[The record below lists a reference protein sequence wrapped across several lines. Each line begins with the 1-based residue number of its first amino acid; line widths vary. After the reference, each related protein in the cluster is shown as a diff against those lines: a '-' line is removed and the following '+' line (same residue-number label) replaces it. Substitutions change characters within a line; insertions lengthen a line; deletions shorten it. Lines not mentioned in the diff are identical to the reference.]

1 MLGISPKHQGKG
13 MGRML
18 MRIISALADQDAY
31 PVHLEV
37 SGSRNRAYFEQCGFR
52 TMETI
57 DVCSEVGH
65 ASLFAQ
71 LNLCV
76 GLGFRSLFA
85 QLNLC
90 VAFRLL
96 ANVFWS
102 YPPSLFPKIRH
113 APNTAWPRLVQDGP
127 PFVIVTTCV
136 LCQSPH

>member
-1 MLGISPKHQGKG
+1 

-76 GLGFRSLFA
+76 G
-85 QLNLC
+85 
-90 VAFRLL
+90 FRLL

-102 YPPSLFPKIRH
+102 YPPSPFPKIRH